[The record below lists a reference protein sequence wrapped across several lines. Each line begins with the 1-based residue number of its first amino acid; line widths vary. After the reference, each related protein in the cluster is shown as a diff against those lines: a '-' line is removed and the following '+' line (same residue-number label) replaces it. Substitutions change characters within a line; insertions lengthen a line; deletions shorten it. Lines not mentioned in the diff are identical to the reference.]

1 MGIECTLGNYETIN
15 NASDILRKQIRHAEK
30 AYLFQESDGQGKNP
44 DAVPMTSSPAA
55 AAPVWFLYKLFSDL
69 GIYYYFAGEKR
80 ARERSEILV
89 CIPGG
94 EGSVGREGRM
104 KGPTTRGSSLIVYVM
119 WKNDLSPRCSGG
131 VGFCPH

>member
-1 MGIECTLGNYETIN
+1 MGEVAVAVVPFVWYGFSCTLGNYETIN

-30 AYLFQESDGQGKNP
+30 AYLFQESDGKGKNP

-80 ARERSEILV
+80 ARERSGVRFLSAFRGV
-89 CIPGG
+89 KDP
-94 EGSVGREGRM
+94 SAAREG
-104 KGPTTRGSSLIVYVM
+104 
-119 WKNDLSPRCSGG
+119 
-131 VGFCPH
+131 